1 MDKHLNKIELELQ
14 SLLNEKNFDELNQN
28 QKDFV
33 LKHSS
38 KEDYILER
46 NVILNASSIFE
57 NEETIV
63 PAPLIIPKENSKSIN
78 TTIPLWQTISYVVT
92 AACMV
97 YFFFPRTNIIN
108 TTSKGET
115 QYITQTDT
123 VKTEV
128 IKRDTVYQYKSIEK
142 PIYIEKIVYVDQA
155 VAVNCTPEEP
165 KLLNVPQSNS
175 VSLNLSDIETKGSP
189 LENDITISLLDGIS
203 ID

>member
-128 IKRDTVYQYKSIEK
+128 IKRDTVYQYKTIEK

-155 VAVNCTPEEP
+155 VAINCTPEEP

-175 VSLNLSDIETKGSP
+175 VSLNLSDIETKGNS
-189 LENDITISLLDGIS
+189 LENDNTTSLLDGIS

>member
-28 QKDFV
+28 EKKFV

-46 NVILNASSIFE
+46 NVILNAYSIFE
-57 NEETIV
+57 DEETIV
-63 PAPLIIPKENSKSIN
+63 PAPLIIPKENSKGIN

-128 IKRDTVYQYKSIEK
+128 IKRDTVYQYKTIEK
-142 PIYIEKIVYVDQA
+142 PIYIEKTVYVDQA